1 MKSTTSLLS
10 GILILAV
17 GVILIICR
25 QQITGSGIVT
35 VAGILFLLTGVIN
48 LVLYLTQKDPDGRKR
63 TRGVAALFA
72 WLVSIATII
81 LGLCMLIFNS
91 TFNSMIAFLF
101 GLLVAFGALML
112 LYDIIFGIR
121 RVMKTPVW
129 TYLFPVAMA
138 GLAAGIFPQKTGGGE
153 DATVMLLTGIS
164 LIIFGVAGIVFG
176 SLVASG
182 NAAIRHKE
190 TDETK
195 ALADNTKKVEP
206 KELKSLDD

>member
-1 MKSTTSLLS
+1 MKSTTSLLT
-10 GILILAV
+10 GILILAI

-25 QQITGSGIVT
+25 SQITGSGIVT
-35 VAGILFLLTGVIN
+35 VAGILFLVTGIVN
-48 LVLYLTQKDPDGRKR
+48 LILYVTQKDSEGRKR
-63 TRGVAALFA
+63 TRGVAALFG

-101 GLLVAFGALML
+101 GVLVAFGALML
-112 LYDIIFGIR
+112 LYAIVFGIR

-129 TYLFPVAMA
+129 TFIFPLAMA
-138 GLAAGIFPQKTGGGE
+138 GLAAGIFPQKTGAGE

-164 LIIFGVAGIVFG
+164 LIVFGVAGIVFG
-176 SLVASG
+176 SLIASG
-182 NAAIRHKE
+182 NAAIKHEAAVDKKTLPETSKKE
-190 TDETK
+190 S
-195 ALADNTKKVEP
+195 P